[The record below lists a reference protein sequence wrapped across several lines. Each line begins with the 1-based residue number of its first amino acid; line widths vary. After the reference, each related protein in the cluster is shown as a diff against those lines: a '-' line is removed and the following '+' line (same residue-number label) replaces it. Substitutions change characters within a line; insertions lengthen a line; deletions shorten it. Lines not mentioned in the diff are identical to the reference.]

1 MCAFWA
7 SLILWYNYTCGWVH
21 GISMVICITS
31 QKNYEG
37 VISQYKKKL
46 EDAGDLRK
54 QVKATEEKN
63 MMYVQQ
69 NLDLEEVSHVI
80 S

>member
-1 MCAFWA
+1 M
-7 SLILWYNYTCGWVH
+7 
-21 GISMVICITS
+21 ISMVICYHFS

>member
-1 MCAFWA
+1 M
-7 SLILWYNYTCGWVH
+7 
-21 GISMVICITS
+21 

-54 QVKATEEKN
+54 QVKATDEKN
-63 MMYVQQ
+63 MIYVQQ
-69 NLDLEEVSHVI
+69 NLDLEEVGI
-80 S
+80 M

>member
-1 MCAFWA
+1 MFYF
-7 SLILWYNYTCGWVH
+7 SSV
-21 GISMVICITS
+21 

-46 EDAGDLRK
+46 EDASDLRK

-63 MMYVQQ
+63 MIYVQQ
-69 NLDLEEVSHVI
+69 NLDLEEVSHVMW
-80 S
+80 

>member
-1 MCAFWA
+1 M
-7 SLILWYNYTCGWVH
+7 
-21 GISMVICITS
+21 
-31 QKNYEG
+31 
-37 VISQYKKKL
+37 ISQYKKKL